1 MYVYSVATKKQEV
14 GKMGSVLGGRV
25 DSENHRCEFV
35 VGESGQTKE
44 KRIYVISEGGGV
56 QGGCLLYTSD
66 AADE

>member
-35 VGESGQTKE
+35 VGESGQTKD
-44 KRIYVISEGGGV
+44 KRIYVIPEGGGIK
-56 QGGCLLYTSD
+56 GGVEETK
-66 AADE
+66 